1 MTNARTAA
9 TCLASVILMFI
20 DCATAAVPATKPAGA
35 VLPRTEAGQL
45 ISDWMKVCAAPTLKQ
60 LRRWTANHLSSAN
73 IGRMSADDQA
83 QWYFEFCTA
92 NGGLRVTEIER
103 SDTRSVSLVMV
114 SAKSDV
120 WFNMSIATDDSGK
133 LEQAFVEPTT
143 PPESTMPKDLSDAA
157 IAREVKQRVSRLAKA
172 GVFSGIVTVARGTQ
186 IIASASGGY
195 ADRERKTPITGA
207 TQFALGS
214 MGKLFTAAAV
224 GQLVDQKKIAFDA
237 TVGQFF
243 PDYPN
248 PTVRDKVTVG
258 MLLSH
263 TAGLGDFLPKRTP
276 EMRRD
281 GVKRAAD
288 FMPLYD
294 HDELKFAPGTSWG
307 YSNAGE
313 ALAGA
318 IVEKASGEDYPD
330 YLRQHIFTAAGM
342 ENSDPDNIPLV
353 SDKLVVPYTK
363 ASPNGRFAEWH
374 VAERS
379 GGSPAGGA
387 ISTADDL
394 VRFANALRGGKLMSQ
409 ATFAEMSKPH
419 ANGGAGGSYGYA
431 IGIHSTYGRTFVGH
445 NGGFPGVNTEI
456 FIFLD
461 LPYTVVVLANQD
473 PPAES
478 YPASTIAAMIAEKV
492 KRSQSH

>member
-1 MTNARTAA
+1 MKKARRPAVFLAAVILTFIGYTTAA
-9 TCLASVILMFI
+9 EA
-20 DCATAAVPATKPAGA
+20 ATPQVDA
-35 VLPRTEAGQL
+35 VLPSTKAGQL
-45 ISDWMKVCAAPTLKQ
+45 IGDWMKVCAAPTVKR
-60 LRRWTANHLSSAN
+60 LRQWTAENLSPGN

-83 QWYFEFCTA
+83 QWYFDFCTA
-92 NGGLRVTEIER
+92 NGGLRIAEIKQ
-103 SDTRSVSLVMV
+103 SDARSVSLVMV
-114 SAKSDV
+114 SSKSDV
-120 WFNMSIATDDSGK
+120 WFSMSMATDDGGK
-133 LEQAFVEPTT
+133 LDQAFIEPTS

-157 IAREVKQRVSRLAKA
+157 IAREVQYRVSRLAKA
-172 GVFSGIVTVARGTQ
+172 GVFSGIVTVARGTY

-195 ADRERKTPITGA
+195 ADRAKKTPITGA

-224 GQLVDQKKIAFDA
+224 GQLVDQKKISFDDK
-237 TVGQFF
+237 VGQFF

-248 PTVRDKVTVG
+248 QTVRDQVTVG

-281 GVKRAAD
+281 GVKRAAE
-288 FMPLYD
+288 FMPLYE
-294 HDELKFAPGTSWG
+294 HDDLRFPPGTSWA

-318 IVEKASGEDYPD
+318 IVEKAAGEDYPD
-330 YLRQHIFTAAGM
+330 YLRQHVFAAAGM

-363 ASPNGRFAEWH
+363 ASPNGRFAKWH

-394 VRFANALRGGKLMSQ
+394 VRFADALRGGKLVSQ
-409 ATFAEMSKPH
+409 ATFAEMTKPH
-419 ANGGAGGSYGYA
+419 DNGGAGGTYGYA

-445 NGGFPGVNTEI
+445 NGGFQGVNTEI

-461 LPYTVVVLANQD
+461 SPYTVVVLANQD
-473 PPAES
+473 PPAEL
-478 YPASTIAAMIAEKV
+478 YPASTIAALIAEKA
-492 KRSQSH
+492 KRGQ

>member
-1 MTNARTAA
+1 M
-9 TCLASVILMFI
+9 
-20 DCATAAVPATKPAGA
+20 
-35 VLPRTEAGQL
+35 PR
-45 ISDWMKVCAAPTLKQ
+45 
-60 LRRWTANHLSSAN
+60 
-73 IGRMSADDQA
+73 
-83 QWYFEFCTA
+83 
-92 NGGLRVTEIER
+92 
-103 SDTRSVSLVMV
+103 
-114 SAKSDV
+114 
-120 WFNMSIATDDSGK
+120 
-133 LEQAFVEPTT
+133 
-143 PPESTMPKDLSDAA
+143 DLSDAA
-157 IAREVKQRVSRLAKA
+157 IALEVQRRVSTLSKA

-195 ADRERKTPITGA
+195 ADRAKKTPITGT

-224 GQLVDQKKIAFDA
+224 GQLVDQKKISFDD

-248 PTVRDKVTVG
+248 QPVRDKVTVG

-263 TAGLGDFLPKRTP
+263 TAGLGDFLRKRTP

-281 GVKRAAD
+281 GVKRAAE
-288 FMPLYD
+288 FMLLFE
-294 HDELKFAPGTSWG
+294 HDDLKFPPGTSWA

-318 IVEKASGEDYPD
+318 IVESASGEDYPD
-330 YLRQHIFTAAGM
+330 HLRQHIFAAAGTM
-342 ENSDPDNIPLV
+342 NSDPDNIPLV

-363 ASPNGRFAEWH
+363 ASPTGRFAEWH
-374 VAERS
+374 VADRS

-394 VRFANALRGGKLMSQ
+394 VRFADALRSGKLMSQ
-409 ATFAEMSKPH
+409 ATFAEMTKPH
-419 ANGGAGGSYGYA
+419 DNGGAGGTYGYA

-461 LPYTVVVLANQD
+461 SPYTVVALANQD
-473 PPAES
+473 PPAEL
-478 YPASTIAAMIAEKV
+478 YPASTIAALIAEKA
-492 KRSQSH
+492 KRGQ

>member
-1 MTNARTAA
+1 MKKARGRAALLAAVTLMLIEYSTAA
-9 TCLASVILMFI
+9 ET
-20 DCATAAVPATKPAGA
+20 ATQPLRA
-35 VLPRTEAGQL
+35 VLPSTKTGHL
-45 ISDWMKVCAAPTLKQ
+45 ITDWMKVCASPTLKE
-60 LRRWTANHLSSAN
+60 LRRWTADNLSPEN
-73 IGRMSADDQA
+73 IKRMTTDDQA
-83 QWYFEFCTA
+83 QWYLEFCTA
-92 NGGLRVTEIER
+92 NGGLRVTEIKQSDAR
-103 SDTRSVSLVMV
+103 SISLGMV
-114 SAKSDV
+114 SSKSDV
-120 WFNMSIATDDSGK
+120 WFTLAMATDDGGK
-133 LEQAFVEPTT
+133 LDQAFIEPTT
-143 PPESTMPKDLSDAA
+143 PPEPTMPKDLSDAA
-157 IAREVKQRVSRLAKA
+157 IAREVQQRVSRLAKA
-172 GVFSGIVTVARGTQ
+172 GVFSGIVTVARGPQ

-195 ADRERKTPITGA
+195 ADRERKTPITRT

-224 GQLVDQKKIAFDA
+224 GQLVDQKKISFDD

-248 PTVRDKVTVG
+248 QTVRDKVTLG

-263 TAGLGDFLPKRTP
+263 TAGLGDFLRKRTP

-281 GVKRAAD
+281 GVKRAAE
-288 FMPLYD
+288 FMPLYEND
-294 HDELKFAPGTSWG
+294 DLKFPPGTSWA

-313 ALAGA
+313 ALVGA

-330 YLRQHIFTAAGM
+330 YLCRHIFTAAGM

-363 ASPNGRFAEWH
+363 ASPSGRFAEWH
-374 VAERS
+374 VADRS

-394 VRFANALRGGKLMSQ
+394 VRFADALRGGKLMSRE
-409 ATFAEMSKPH
+409 TFAEMTKPH
-419 ANGGAGGSYGYA
+419 DNGGAGGTYGYA

-445 NGGFPGVNTEI
+445 NGGFQGVNTEI

-461 LPYTVVVLANQD
+461 SPYTVVVLANQD
-473 PPAES
+473 PPAEL
-478 YPASTIAAMIAEKV
+478 YPASTIAALVAEKA
-492 KRSQSH
+492 KRGQ

>member
-1 MTNARTAA
+1 MKKARSLAAVFAAVILTVSERGTAA
-9 TCLASVILMFI
+9 EGTPLRVS
-20 DCATAAVPATKPAGA
+20 A
-35 VLPRTEAGQL
+35 VLPSTKAGQL

-60 LRRWTANHLSSAN
+60 LRQWTADNLSPGN

-83 QWYFEFCTA
+83 QWYFEFCTV
-92 NGGLRVTEIER
+92 NGGLRVTGIKQSEA
-103 SDTRSVSLVMV
+103 RSVSFMMV
-114 SAKSDV
+114 SSKSDV
-120 WFNMSIATDDSGK
+120 WFTLSMATDDGGK
-133 LEQAFVEPTT
+133 LDQAFIEPTT
-143 PPESTMPKDLSDAA
+143 PPESTMPKDLSDAV
-157 IAREVKQRVSRLAKA
+157 IAREVQQRVSRLAKA
-172 GVFSGIVTVARGTQ
+172 GVFSGIVTVARGTH

-195 ADRERKTPITGA
+195 ADRAKKTPITGT

-224 GQLVDQKKIAFDA
+224 GQLVDQKKISFDD

-248 PTVRDKVTVG
+248 LTVRDKVTVG

-263 TAGLGDFLPKRTP
+263 TAGLGDFLRKRTP

-288 FMPLYD
+288 FMPLYEND
-294 HDELKFAPGTSWG
+294 DLKFPPGTSWA

-318 IVEKASGEDYPD
+318 IVERGSGEDYPD
-330 YLRQHIFTAAGM
+330 YLRRHIFAAAGM

-394 VRFANALRGGKLMSQ
+394 VRFAEALRGGKLMSQ
-409 ATFAEMSKPH
+409 ATFAEMTKPH
-419 ANGGAGGSYGYA
+419 DNGGAGGTYGYA

-445 NGGFPGVNTEI
+445 NGGFQGVNTEI

-461 LPYTVVVLANQD
+461 SPYTVVVLANQD
-473 PPAES
+473 PPAEL
-478 YPASTIAAMIAEKV
+478 YPASTIVALVAEKA
-492 KRSQSH
+492 KRGQ